1 MLQTCCDPPHMKIA
15 FTFVGQISEQD
26 LGEKGIDE
34 CIRILKDS
42 LEHELRAAAEVRLA
56 STKS

>member
-1 MLQTCCDPPHMKIA
+1 MEESVSQEKIA

-34 CIRILKDS
+34 CIRILKES
-42 LEHELRAAAEVRLA
+42 LEYELRAAAEARLA
-56 STKS
+56 SAH